1 MAAGAC
7 TFGAR
12 LCPCFVSLRLPVF
25 SSRRLPH
32 YELVIRCASVG
43 GKKKNSSSSSNNK
56 RSQTSSGSGFGTKI
70 AAKPCKQK
78 IPFPKLLA
86 SLACLLV
93 NLELAF
99 HFPSR
104 VFKTV
109 AVMSKLLEV
118 EKNRH
123 FLIYLLVLLPHSN
136 ACVVSAAIRKC
147 IRNCE

>member
-12 LCPCFVSLRLPVF
+12 LCPCFVSLRLPVC

-43 GKKKNSSSSSNNK
+43 GKKKNSSSSSSNK

-78 IPFPKLLA
+78 NPFPEA
-86 SLACLLV
+86 SCIACLFACEFGV
-93 NLELAF
+93 GF
-99 HFPSR
+99 SFPESS
-104 VFKTV
+104 FQDC
-109 AVMSKLLEV
+109 SFLQLLSCQD
-118 EKNRH
+118 
-123 FLIYLLVLLPHSN
+123 F
-136 ACVVSAAIRKC
+136 
-147 IRNCE
+147 

>member
-12 LCPCFVSLRLPVF
+12 LCPCFVSLRLPVC

-43 GKKKNSSSSSNNK
+43 GKKKNSSSSNK

-86 SLACLLV
+86 SLALFACEFGVGFSFPESSFQDCCCHAKTSRSREESPFSHLSPCAFATFQCV
-93 NLELAF
+93 CGFCCNQKVYKEL
-99 HFPSR
+99 
-104 VFKTV
+104 
-109 AVMSKLLEV
+109 
-118 EKNRH
+118 
-123 FLIYLLVLLPHSN
+123 
-136 ACVVSAAIRKC
+136 
-147 IRNCE
+147 